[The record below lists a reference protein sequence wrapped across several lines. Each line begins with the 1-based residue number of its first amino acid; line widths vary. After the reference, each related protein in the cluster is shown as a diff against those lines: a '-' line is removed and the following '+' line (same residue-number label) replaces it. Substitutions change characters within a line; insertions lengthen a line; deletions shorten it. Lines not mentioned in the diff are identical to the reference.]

1 MLGALGPAF
10 VVLVAVTAVFVNFSL
25 HKIEEGKHC
34 DCRAKLVI

>member
-25 HKIEEGKHC
+25 HKIEEGK
-34 DCRAKLVI
+34 LNVFI